1 MKPLLEHFANATRN
15 MQSLYIIVFILAAFL
30 LRTTLYLYTSQSE
43 ITLENYAAN
52 NLLPEVTGMVIEL
65 VLILFVVDAIQSKEK
80 KDREN
85 NEILEKR
92 HKQIMLERRLRAQL
106 RFLIR
111 QIFEDVTIDNGTIG
125 KDFLFHAADHYENQV
140 SINKFKE
147 VIAEE
152 IASDSF
158 KEYLINVC
166 LNEQPLILALSPVCS
181 ELSDRHVK
189 AWMAIAHYLQ
199 KITTGN
205 NPLQNT
211 EKLLSWIAFFD
222 KQTFS
227 QGLINS

>member
-30 LRTTLYLYTSQSE
+30 LRTTLYIYTSTSE
-43 ITLENYAAN
+43 PTLAEYIAS
-52 NLLPEVTGMVIEL
+52 NLLPEISGMIIEL
-65 VLILFVVDAIQSKEK
+65 VLILFVVDAIQNKER

-85 NEILEKR
+85 SEASEKK

-111 QIFEDVTIDNGTIG
+111 QIFEDVAVYNGTTG
-125 KDFLFHAADHYENQV
+125 KDFLFHAADHLKNQET
-140 SINKFKE
+140 INNFKK
-147 VIAEE
+147 VINEE
-152 IASDSF
+152 ILSESF
-158 KEYLINVC
+158 RENLKNIC
-166 LNEQPLILALSPVCS
+166 LHEQSLILALSPVCS

-205 NPLQNT
+205 NSLQNI
-211 EKLLSWIAFFD
+211 ERLLSWIAFFD
-222 KQTFS
+222 KQTFI
-227 QGLINS
+227 QGLINK